1 MFGSEFRP
9 QPFPPLFRG
18 GLLTLALAALWLGV
32 LCIESRTPAAASEPV
47 ASIVAVESPA
57 TDPRAAW
64 PSTVLRLWL
73 LVPQLLP
80 DHDR

>member
-9 QPFPPLFRG
+9 LPLPPLFRG

-32 LCIESRTPAAASEPV
+32 LCIESRTPTAASEPV
-47 ASIVAVESPA
+47 ALISAESPA
-57 TDPRAAW
+57 PDTRTAW
-64 PSTVLRLWL
+64 PRTVLRLWL

>member
-1 MFGSEFRP
+1 MFGSEFRLLP
-9 QPFPPLFRG
+9 LPPLFRG

-47 ASIVAVESPA
+47 VIVAAESPA
-57 TDPRAAW
+57 TDTRVAW
-64 PSTVLRLWL
+64 PRTVLRLWL

-80 DHDR
+80 DHGR